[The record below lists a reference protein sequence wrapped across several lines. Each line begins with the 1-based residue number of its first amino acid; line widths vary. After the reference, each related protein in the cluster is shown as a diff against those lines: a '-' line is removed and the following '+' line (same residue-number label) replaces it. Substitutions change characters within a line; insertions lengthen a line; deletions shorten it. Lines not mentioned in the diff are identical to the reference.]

1 MREELQV
8 MVGEDYTLL
17 MKIAA
22 AMRREVRSSRQVLTG
37 EQWTSAL
44 KESTFRQYVREG
56 QREAAV
62 VRLRTV
68 VGVEEK

>member
-1 MREELQV
+1 
-8 MVGEDYTLL
+8 
-17 MKIAA
+17 
-22 AMRREVRSSRQVLTG
+22 VLTG

-44 KESTFRQYVREG
+44 KEPTFRQYVREG

-68 VGVEEK
+68 LGVEEK